1 VSQSK
6 TQLREQVRASRVART
21 SSERNEAE
29 AGLTFELLKLMLGV
43 GARRIAA
50 FLPTE
55 TEPPIAEFLELAHYQ
70 GVVFLTP
77 RAHNDGTMT
86 WVVYHPDHDQVR
98 SVLGVPEIADGE
110 GLTSPDA
117 LSRVELV
124 LVPAAA
130 VDAQGTRLGWGK
142 GFYDRALVHV
152 PVDVPVYA
160 VTFDDEVVA
169 GLPVEAH
176 DHPVSGVV
184 TPTRALTF
192 G

>member
-1 VSQSK
+1 MSQSK
-6 TQLREQVRASRVART
+6 TELREQVRASRAART
-21 SSERNEAE
+21 QSERGEAQ
-29 AGLTFELLKLMLGV
+29 AGLTFELLKLMLGL
-43 GARRIAA
+43 GARRVAA

-77 RAHNDGTMT
+77 RAHDDGSMT
-86 WVVYHPDHDQVR
+86 WVVFHPDHDQVR
-98 SVLGVPEIADGE
+98 SVLGVPEIAEGV

-117 LSRVELV
+117 LSRVDLV

-142 GFYDRALVHV
+142 GFYDRALVEV
-152 PVDVPVYA
+152 PVNVPVYA
-160 VTFDDEVVA
+160 VTFDDEVVSA
-169 GLPVEAH
+169 LPVEAH

-184 TPTRALTF
+184 TPTRAVAF
-192 G
+192 S

>member
-1 VSQSK
+1 VPQSK
-6 TQLREQVRASRVART
+6 SELRAQIRAVRASRTA
-21 SSERNEAE
+21 AE
-29 AGLTFELLKLMLGV
+29 LAHAQSGLTFELLTLLLGV
-43 GARRIAA
+43 GARRVAA

-77 RAHNDGTMT
+77 RAHEDGSMT
-86 WVVYHPDHDQVR
+86 WVVFHPEHDQVR
-98 SVLGVPEIADGE
+98 SVLGVPEIAEGE
-110 GLTSPDA
+110 GLASPDA
-117 LSRVELV
+117 LSRVDLV

-130 VDAQGTRLGWGK
+130 IDAQGTRLGWGK

-152 PVDVPVYA
+152 PVDVPVFA

-169 GLPVEAH
+169 ALPVEAH
-176 DHPVSGVV
+176 DHPVSGAV
-184 TPTRALTF
+184 TPTRVLAF